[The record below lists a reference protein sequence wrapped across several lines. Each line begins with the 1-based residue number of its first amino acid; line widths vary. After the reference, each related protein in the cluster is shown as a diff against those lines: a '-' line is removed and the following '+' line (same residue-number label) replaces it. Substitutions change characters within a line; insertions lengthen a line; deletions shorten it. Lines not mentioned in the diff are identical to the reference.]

1 MLVDAEDFL
10 GAAKD
15 LLKTGRWSKVC
26 FDAQQAAEIALKAAL
41 NSYGLERRSHS
52 VTALLEELI
61 SLGEDLKHL
70 RDVARILDLYYIPT
84 RYANVFPSGPAS
96 SYFTRVQA
104 EEAVKF
110 AEAILKEA
118 RRIVGRREVEE

>member
-41 NSYGLERRSHS
+41 NSYG
-52 VTALLEELI
+52 
-61 SLGEDLKHL
+61 
-70 RDVARILDLYYIPT
+70 
-84 RYANVFPSGPAS
+84 
-96 SYFTRVQA
+96 
-104 EEAVKF
+104 
-110 AEAILKEA
+110 
-118 RRIVGRREVEE
+118 